1 MSTALS
7 ARRHLAPPRPRR
19 WRRALPASPPP
30 PSPPRRRG
38 LPAPLPPP
46 RAARPGPRPLGAGG
60 PRDGGGAAHSQ
71 AWRWRATAATEKGQD
86 RKRAALYPLRG
97 SPHGRKWTRRHLG
110 EGGGRHVE
118 RASSRAPLLRD
129 ARLPEAP
136 PPAPGRPPR
145 RRRWRRR
152 AALGA
157 PHGDSGARCGP
168 SAGPGRAA
176 ARCALCSGR
185 CARCWAPGC
194 GERRGGAGGRAGAY
208 RAARSRE
215 RGPSR
220 CKAARSPRRPVT
232 AVAAMAAS
240 EERRSGGCGTGPG
253 GGSGARGVPA
263 VRGSR

>member
-38 LPAPLPPP
+38 LPAPLPPA

-86 RKRAALYPLRG
+86 RKRAVLYPLRG

-118 RASSRAPLLRD
+118 REPQTAPLCYETRVYRKLRPP
-129 ARLPEAP
+129 LPEGPRADGDGGVALRSEP
-136 PPAPGRPPR
+136 RTVTAGRDVVPARGRAALLR
-145 RRRWRRR
+145 AVRSARGAVRAAGRR
-152 AALGA
+152 AAV
-157 PHGDSGARCGP
+157 SGG
-168 SAGPGRAA
+168 AGPGVGLGPTVR
-176 ARCALCSGR
+176 
-185 CARCWAPGC
+185 P
-194 GERRGGAGGRAGAY
+194 GAGSE
-208 RAARSRE
+208 AR
-215 RGPSR
+215 P
-220 CKAARSPRRPVT
+220 
-232 AVAAMAAS
+232 
-240 EERRSGGCGTGPG
+240 
-253 GGSGARGVPA
+253 GARPRVLPA
-263 VRGSR
+263 GP